1 MTLQSSLHDQ
11 ALRWFARLRDDDAL
25 ESDWLAF
32 QDWLEGDDA
41 HRQAYDA
48 LERMWVDLDQDVGAG
63 AANDDAPVLHDA
75 ARAGRRRFARR
86 SWLYPSVAAAAA
98 VVLAVALWP
107 AMDRT
112 PAAEVYR
119 TEAAPRSL
127 TLADGSIIHMNRRS
141 ALTVRMGRSE
151 RSVTLADGE
160 AAFDVAHDATRPFV
174 ISAGDHDVRVLG
186 TAFNVLNH
194 GERFAVSV
202 ERGVVAVSSPK
213 AAGPG
218 VRLTAGQQIEQ
229 AGTADPVLSRVDPAR
244 AAAWRQGVLI
254 YRDAPLSAVADDL
267 SRYFDKAVVVAPS
280 AQGLRFTGALQVGDE
295 ARMLSQ
301 LQDFVPVTVS
311 RSSTEVRVAA
321 RGAD

>member
-1 MTLQSSLHDQ
+1 MTLQPSLHDQ
-11 ALRWFARLRDDDAL
+11 ALHWFARLQDDDAL

-32 QDWLEGDDA
+32 QDWLEGDVT
-41 HRQAYDA
+41 HGQAYDA
-48 LERMWVDLDQDVGAG
+48 LERMWVELDPDAGAD
-63 AANDDAPVLHDA
+63 AANDDVPISQNL
-75 ARAGRRRFARR
+75 ARPGRRRFAGR

-107 AMDRT
+107 MLDQM

-119 TEAAPRSL
+119 TEAAPRTL
-127 TLADGSIIHMNRRS
+127 TLADGSVIHMNRRS
-141 ALTVRMGRSE
+141 ALTVRMNRGE

-160 AAFDVAHDATRPFV
+160 AAFDVAHDAARPFV
-174 ISAGDHDVRVLG
+174 ILAGDHDVRVLG

-202 ERGVVAVSSPK
+202 ERGVVAVSSSK
-213 AAGPG
+213 EAGQD

-229 AGTADPVLSRVDPAR
+229 TGAADPVLSRVDPER

-254 YRDAPLSAVADDL
+254 YRDAPLSVVADDL

-295 ARMLSQ
+295 ARMLGQ
-301 LQDFVPVTVS
+301 LQDFVPIAIS
-311 RSSTEVRVAA
+311 RSAKEVRVAA
-321 RGAD
+321 REAN